1 MIMIDKLCYS
11 SKLRYQSP
19 FLKMGFS
26 IGLLFLCVIS
36 RSIVVSLCILL
47 LMGSLTVIRGGTSFK
62 RYRHFMFVP
71 LAFLLLSTVAIMVN
85 LSPEPLSL
93 VAIPVGRSYLTVS
106 WAGFIQCVNL
116 ILTALAAVSCLYFLT
131 LTTPL
136 TDILLVLRKCKCP
149 YLVIELMMLIY
160 RFIFILFELASSLY
174 HSQAC
179 RLGHKDLKTS
189 WNSMGKLMAVLLVRA
204 MQKSNRLFDAMES
217 RCYNGTILVLEEHQA
232 AAKKEIVA
240 ACVTV
245 AILIGVAVICSYFG
259 I

>member
-19 FLKMGFS
+19 FLKTAFS
-26 IGLLFLCVIS
+26 LGLLLLCVIS
-36 RSIVVSLCILL
+36 RSMIVSLCIML
-47 LMGSLTVIRGGTSFK
+47 LMGSLTVVRGGTSFK
-62 RYRHFMFVP
+62 RYRHLMLVP
-71 LAFLLLSTVAIMVN
+71 LVFLLLSTIAIMVN
-85 LSPEPLSL
+85 LSPEPLSR
-93 VAIPVGRSYLTVS
+93 VAIPLGQSYLTVS
-106 WAGFIQCVNL
+106 WSGFIQCVNL
-116 ILTALAAVSCLYFLT
+116 TLTALAAVSCLYFLT

-149 YLVIELMMLIY
+149 HLMIELMMLIY
-160 RFIFILFELASSLY
+160 RFIFILLELASSLY

-179 RLGHKDLKTS
+179 RLGHKNLKTS

-204 MQKSNRLFDAMES
+204 MQRSNRLFDAMES
-217 RCYNGTILVLEEHQA
+217 RCYNGTILVLEEHQT
-232 AAKKEIVA
+232 AAKSEIAA

-245 AILIGVAVICSYFG
+245 AALVAVAVICSYFH